1 MGFFFAVVIKNV
13 RQLRACTRLFRVP
26 RMGNGPVS
34 MPLALQ
40 SDSKRLARCVR
51 RAFRAG
57 GATLD
62 NPTWA
67 VLDLIEP
74 AVWKINK
81 SDALDARSEFCWIDD
96 DPSPQDR
103 ERLRIHGCE
112 DRVIEISAD
121 IDPDALTQL
130 IRTRDQSAEEK
141 TFPK

>member
-1 MGFFFAVVIKNV
+1 
-13 RQLRACTRLFRVP
+13 
-26 RMGNGPVS
+26 MGNGSVS
-34 MPLALQ
+34 MLLALQ

-81 SDALDARSEFCWIDD
+81 SDALDARSEFCLIDD
-96 DPSPQDR
+96 HRPR
-103 ERLRIHGCE
+103 RIASGFAFTAA
-112 DRVIEISAD
+112 EIG
-121 IDPDALTQL
+121 
-130 IRTRDQSAEEK
+130 
-141 TFPK
+141 